1 MEELRTQIKIL
12 LDSQEKKLLVLE
24 RLLVLTKQQEENLKS
39 EEFDADK
46 MEDCIRRKNLLIND
60 LTKLDDGFEGIYA
73 RVGAELQKNKALFRS
88 DIEKLK
94 QLITEITDLSVSIQT
109 LEESNR
115 LKMSMVMKEQKSEI
129 KRIKM
134 SSKTVAAYYK
144 NMSSQNNSSDAYFL
158 DEKK

>member
-1 MEELRTQIKIL
+1 MLLRRHKGGRMEELRTQIKIL

-73 RVGAELQKNKALFRS
+73 RVGAEL
-88 DIEKLK
+88 
-94 QLITEITDLSVSIQT
+94 
-109 LEESNR
+109 
-115 LKMSMVMKEQKSEI
+115 MKYL
-129 KRIKM
+129 
-134 SSKTVAAYYK
+134 A
-144 NMSSQNNSSDAYFL
+144 
-158 DEKK
+158 

>member
-60 LTKLDDGFEGIYA
+60 LTKLDDGFEGIYS
-73 RVGAELQKNKALFRS
+73 RVGAGLHENKALFRNE
-88 DIEKLK
+88 IEKLK